1 MACTESYKRKQSN
14 LILDYSYLRYNAKGN
29 SAYFNNPLIF
39 TMASSILDNFIAGD
53 FIIGNG
59 YDCCNCRRRIAESH
73 ATIAK
78 SKIMVV

>member
-14 LILDYSYLRYNAKGN
+14 LDYSYLRYNAKGN

-39 TMASSILDNFIAGD
+39 TTASSILDNFIAGD

-59 YDCCNCRRRIAESH
+59 YDCCNCRMAESH